1 MVLTWAAVRTAATE
15 RAIGLA
21 TSLVSMGTL
30 SYVGGI
36 ALVLAIELVVL
47 GYARSSVYRLL
58 HPTRS
63 TRTDIL
69 WFALKVLGLNGM
81 ILSLI
86 SLGTTTL
93 AARVAERYL
102 GFHVLVRIENDFV
115 RFVVYVVA
123 VDFLEYWVHR
133 ARHQLG
139 WWWELHK
146 AHHSAEEFNAI
157 TTTRGHPF
165 DGVAMAITT
174 AVPIAVLGGS
184 MVESIPVLTLFAAHA
199 GLTHSMLPWRW
210 GWFGRYVVFPPTGHR
225 IHHSAL
231 PEHRDKNFGAILP
244 VWDWIFGTYYRGDV
258 LNEEVGVD
266 DNYQN
271 RNGIRFD
278 LAEAGRRALRAARGR
293 TAP

>member
-1 MVLTWAAVRTAATE
+1 MGLSMAAVWTAATA
-15 RAIGLA
+15 RALDLA
-21 TSLVSMGTL
+21 GSLVSIGTL

-36 ALVLAIELVVL
+36 SLVLAIEVAVL
-47 GYARSSVYRLL
+47 GYAKSSVYRLL

-63 TRTDIL
+63 TWTDIL
-69 WFALKVLGLNGM
+69 WFALRVLGLNGI
-81 ILSLI
+81 ILSIL
-86 SLGTTTL
+86 SLGTTTVV
-93 AARVAERYL
+93 ARLAERYL
-102 GFHVLVRIENDFV
+102 GFHVLLRVENPIG
-115 RFVVYVVA
+115 RFVLYVVA

-133 ARHQLG
+133 ARHQIG

-184 MVESIPVLTLFAAHA
+184 MLESIPVLTLFAAHA

-231 PEHRDKNFGAILP
+231 PEHMDKNFGAIMP
-244 VWDWIFGTYYRGDV
+244 IWDWIFGTYYDGEV
-258 LNEEVGVD
+258 LNDAVGVD

-271 RNGIRFD
+271 RNGLRFD
-278 LAEAGRRALRAARGR
+278 LAESMRRAVRAARR
-293 TAP
+293 S